1 MNKRIKELII
11 CSILESNKDSKPSYL
26 DSNNILWSLN
36 GNKLIGKRSGQTNTL
51 TQRWINDIREG
62 EVIKNYSCGEDADY
76 EEIFIKEV

>member
-26 DSNNILWSLN
+26 DRNNVLWVLID
-36 GNKLIGKRSGQTNTL
+36 NKLIGKRSVCTSTFSV
-51 TQRWINDIREG
+51 RWIEDVREG
-62 EVIKNYSCGEDADY
+62 EVIKSYPCGKDADY